1 MITTQP
7 KKQFRLK
14 MTHRSF
20 PGGGINLVVLHR
32 KDIMGIENWEF
43 VCSFAGIEMEQ
54 TNKEINVYSYIPA
67 EIVKTNTKLRHYIT
81 FFNADLVDLIDD
93 TNGEYKNFYKNNTP
107 EVKLPI
113 WDANGDLVESDHF
126 YEELCKD
133 YKDDLKELT
142 DEELDD
148 LLSDIDDDDDD
159 DFEIGADRED
169 SVKDYLIAYI
179 SKITINP
186 GKRVVSVTYDD
197 HDTVIVKT
205 HKEDD
210 FDPYVGTALGMIY
223 KIFDS
228 KTAFR
233 KWVDSNSKTVKPKAK
248 KTSEE

>member
-14 MTHRSF
+14 MTPRCF
-20 PGGGINLVVLHR
+20 PGGGINLVLLRR
-32 KDIMGIENWEF
+32 KDIGSIENWEY

-67 EIVKTNTKLRHYIT
+67 EIVKTNTKLRHYVT

-93 TNGEYKNFYKNNTP
+93 TNGYYKSFYKNNTP
-107 EVKLPI
+107 KVKLSV
-113 WDANGDLVESDHF
+113 WDSNGVLAECDHY

-133 YKDDLKELT
+133 HEDDLEELT

-148 LLSDIDDDDDD
+148 ILSDDEDDEFD
-159 DFEIGADRED
+159 ED
-169 SVKDYLIAYI
+169 SEEEYSVKDALTDYI
-179 SKITINP
+179 SKVTINP
-186 GKRVVSVTYDD
+186 DKRVVSITYDD

-210 FDPYVGTALGMIY
+210 FDPYVGVALGMIY

-233 KWVDSNSKTVKPKAK
+233 KWVNHNSKAVKSKPKKAIG
-248 KTSEE
+248 E